1 MPLLSHIGKESSGYF
16 CNNPRPSIYFNFTL
30 ERFKISVSEMEKI
43 VMIPSILMDIDT
55 LGTHH
60 SQEMVDLASDVADMI
75 IANEMGHV
83 ELYQL
88 FFALRSLRDDLEP
101 NSENRGFITT
111 YDEKPVNL
119 KFSPSISSMENLN
132 INQRQLSSTSSSS
145 SLCSYFS
152 SFSTRLLS
160 RMEDSDEKFEDTQQM
175 MNRFRSNIIDLKL
188 WLERLIRAAK
198 YIKLRY
204 QMEIGCTD

>member
-1 MPLLSHIGKESSGYF
+1 MGKESSGYF
-16 CNNPRPSIYFNFTL
+16 CKNPWPSIYFNSTL

-75 IANEMGHV
+75 LANEMGHV
-83 ELYQL
+83 DIYQL

-101 NSENRGFITT
+101 NSENGGYITT
-111 YDEKPVNL
+111 CNEKPVNL
-119 KFSPSISSMENLN
+119 KFSPCISSMENLN
-132 INQRQLSSTSSSS
+132 NQRQLSSTSSSS
-145 SLCSYFS
+145 SLCSFSS

-160 RMEDSDEKFEDTQQM
+160 RMEDSDEKFEDTQHM
-175 MNRFRSNIIDLKL
+175 MNRFRANIIDLKL

>member
-1 MPLLSHIGKESSGYF
+1 MPLLSHMEKETSGNF
-16 CNNPRPSIYFNFTL
+16 CENPRPSIYFNSTL
-30 ERFKISVSEMEKI
+30 ERFKNSVNEMEKV

-55 LGTHH
+55 LGNHH
-60 SQEMVDLASDVADMI
+60 TQEMVDLASDVADMI
-75 IANEMGHV
+75 LTNEMGHLD
-83 ELYQL
+83 LYQL

-101 NSENRGFITT
+101 NSENRGFNTMRNQR
-111 YDEKPVNL
+111 PLNL
-119 KFSPSISSMENLN
+119 KFSPSISSMDNLN
-132 INQRQLSSTSSSS
+132 NQRQLSSSSSSS

-152 SFSTRLLS
+152 SYSTGLLS
-160 RMEDSDEKFEDTQQM
+160 RMEDSDEKFEDTQHM
-175 MNRFRSNIIDLKL
+175 MNRFRANIIDLKL

>member
-60 SQEMVDLASDVADMI
+60 SQEMIDLASDVADMI
-75 IANEMGHV
+75 LANEMGHV
-83 ELYQL
+83 DIYQL
-88 FFALRSLRDDLEP
+88 FFALRSLRDDIEP
-101 NSENRGFITT
+101 NSENGGYITT
-111 YDEKPVNL
+111 CNEKPVNL
-119 KFSPSISSMENLN
+119 KFSLCISSMENLN
-132 INQRQLSSTSSSS
+132 NQRQLSSTSSSS
-145 SLCSYFS
+145 SLCSFSS

-160 RMEDSDEKFEDTQQM
+160 RMEDSDEKFEDTQHM
-175 MNRFRSNIIDLKL
+175 INRFRSNIIDLKL